1 MSSLKAQ
8 ILEYAASKP
17 EGSAV
22 NARGLLHLGTRSAVD
37 QALSRLARDG
47 KLMRVCQGVYVL
59 PVETRFGPRP
69 PDLEKVIDS
78 LSILWGMTIVPSG
91 GWAANALGLTNQTP
105 VRPVFLTSGN
115 DRELKLGNMTV
126 EIRSAPNWQLI
137 APNSAAGNAIRAVA
151 WLGPA
156 EVATSLD
163 AIRQLLTPEDLLE
176 LGNAQAMVPEWIAEP
191 VSAIV
196 ADAIVA
202 DV

>member
-22 NARGLLHLGTRSAVD
+22 NARGLLHLGTRSAID

-59 PVETRFGPRP
+59 PVQTRFGSRP
-69 PDLEKVIDS
+69 PALDRVINS
-78 LSILWGMTIVPSG
+78 LSTLWGVTMVPSG
-91 GWAANALGLTNQTP
+91 GWAANALGLTKQTP

-115 DRELKLGNMTV
+115 DRVLKLGNMMV
-126 EIRSAPNWQLI
+126 ELRSAPNWQLI
-137 APNSAAGNAIRAVA
+137 APNSAVGNAVRAVA

-156 EVATSLD
+156 EAGKSLD
-163 AIRQLLTPEDLLE
+163 AIRQRLTPEDLLE
-176 LGNAQAMVPEWIAEP
+176 LADVQAIVPQWVAEP
-191 VSAIV
+191 VSTIF
-196 ADAIVA
+196 ADA
-202 DV
+202 

>member
-22 NARGLLHLGTRSAVD
+22 NARGLLHLGTRSAID

-59 PVETRFGPRP
+59 PVETRFGSRP
-69 PDLEKVIDS
+69 PALDGVINS
-78 LSILWGMTIVPSG
+78 LSTLWGVTIVPSG
-91 GWAANALGLTNQTP
+91 GWAANSLGLTKQIP
-105 VRPVFLTSGN
+105 VRPVFLTSGT
-115 DRELKLGNMTV
+115 DRVLKLGNMMA
-126 EIRSAPNWQLI
+126 ELRSAPNWQLI
-137 APNSAAGNAIRAVA
+137 APNSAVGNAVRAVA

-156 EVATSLD
+156 EAGKGLD
-163 AIRQLLTPEDLLE
+163 AIRQRLTPEELLE
-176 LGNAQAMVPEWIAEP
+176 LADVQAIVPQWVAEP
-191 VSAIV
+191 VSTMF
-196 ADAIVA
+196 A